1 MRDKVNDILEK
12 YMNPKDYKLDM
23 CANEIL
29 SLFGVVS
36 STGNINYKFIKMEQ
50 EEILSKLKEEFK
62 RLNAV
67 SEKQFKERFSTSK
80 HEDSW
85 VDELFKEYQTVKI
98 RIELLL
104 ELLQ

>member
-1 MRDKVNDILEK
+1 
-12 YMNPKDYKLDM
+12 
-23 CANEIL
+23 
-29 SLFGVVS
+29 
-36 STGNINYKFIKMEQ
+36 MEQ

-80 HEDSW
+80 YEDSW
-85 VDELFKEYQTVKI
+85 MDEVFKEYQTVKI